1 MIGIDPA
8 ARPWWIAVAV
18 AVACA
23 ISAGIADWRRS
34 RRADLD
40 RIGVLDWRTVQVL
53 CLIVAAMLGAVALN
67 P

>member
-1 MIGIDPA
+1 M
-8 ARPWWIAVAV
+8 AVAV
-18 AVACA
+18 VLA
-23 ISAGIADWRRS
+23 IAAGIADWRRS

>member
-1 MIGIDPA
+1 MIGIDAA
-8 ARPWWIAVAV
+8 ARPGWIGGAVAV
-18 AVACA
+18 VLA
-23 ISAGIADWRRS
+23 IAAGIADWRRS

>member
-1 MIGIDPA
+1 MIGIDAA

-18 AVACA
+18 AVVLA
-23 ISAGIADWRRS
+23 IAAGIADWRRS